1 MIAQVRSLPAQVRPF
16 RLTRWFAVLS
26 LASIVI
32 FGVATATLLSRL
44 MGERMLHRTGEVN
57 MEFVHSL
64 VRIHDGVRFFPPA
77 GAAAE
82 AAPASSQSAPHSHG
96 AVDQGR
102 PVGLNPEEQARLPE
116 IERVFGQVARMQGV
130 LHANLYDRTRRVL
143 WSTNREAIGRQ
154 FDFNPE
160 LAEALG
166 GELVVE
172 SDLLN
177 TIHYIKPEH
186 VFFKREG
193 RHAVENY
200 IPVFDASK
208 HVVGVVELYMSPQS
222 LVDDVVDLTRF
233 IWIAAGLAAA
243 FLFLVLMGIVLRADA
258 LILSQQHQLVAAES
272 MSAVGE
278 MASAVAHGIRN
289 PLASIRSSAELIV
302 EDGGPSNE
310 QANDIV
316 QQVDRLEGWVR
327 RLLSYAY
334 QGGRSLEPVDLNAL
348 VQSSLS
354 GFGRDLE
361 RHRIELALELVVPAP
376 LVNAE
381 RDSLEHAL
389 MNLVANAIDAMPD
402 GGRLSLTTAYER
414 GGRRVSLQVADTG
427 IGMSAERL
435 ARIFMPFHTTKR
447 TGLGVGTPLVK
458 RTVERLGGTIDVSSR
473 PGAGTRF
480 VLNFPL
486 VDRSGR
492 PRTTRGF

>member
-1 MIAQVRSLPAQVRPF
+1 
-16 RLTRWFAVLS
+16 
-26 LASIVI
+26 
-32 FGVATATLLSRL
+32 
-44 MGERMLHRTGEVN
+44 
-57 MEFVHSL
+57 
-64 VRIHDGVRFFPPA
+64 
-77 GAAAE
+77 
-82 AAPASSQSAPHSHG
+82 
-96 AVDQGR
+96 
-102 PVGLNPEEQARLPE
+102 VGLNPEEQARLPE
-116 IERVFGQVARMQGV
+116 IERVFGQVRGCRVCCTPICTTAPARALVDQSRGDRPTV
-130 LHANLYDRTRRVL
+130 RLQSRTRR
-143 WSTNREAIGRQ
+143 SAGRR
-154 FDFNPE
+154 
-160 LAEALG
+160 AG
-166 GELVVE
+166 GRG
-172 SDLLN
+172 DLLN

-200 IPVFDASK
+200 IPVFDAAK
-208 HVVGVVELYMSPQS
+208 QVVGVVELYMSPQS

-278 MASAVAHGIRN
+278 MASAVAHGIRT

-334 QGGRSLEPVDLNAL
+334 QGGRALEPVDLNAL

-361 RHRIELALELVVPAP
+361 RHRIELALDLVAPAP

-402 GGRLSLTTAYER
+402 GGRLSLATAYER
-414 GGRRVSLQVADTG
+414 GGRRVSLQVADSG
-427 IGMSAERL
+427 IGMTAERL

-480 VLNFPL
+480 VLKFPL

>member
-1 MIAQVRSLPAQVRPF
+1 MIAQVRALPAQVRPF

-64 VRIHDGVRFFPPA
+64 VRIHDGVRFFPASGGPA
-77 GAAAE
+77 ELPGE
-82 AAPASSQSAPHSHG
+82 RKTAAPAPPNG
-96 AVDQGR
+96 DQGR
-102 PVGLNPEEQARLPE
+102 PVGLSPEEQARLPE

-130 LHANLYDRTRRVL
+130 LHANLYDRSRRVL
-143 WSTNREAIGRQ
+143 WSTNRAAIGRQ

-160 LAEALG
+160 LAEALD
-166 GELVVE
+166 GELVIE

-186 VFFKREG
+186 VFLKREG
-193 RHAVENY
+193 GHAVENY
-200 IPVFDASK
+200 IPVFDAERR
-208 HVVGVVELYMSPQS
+208 VVGVVELYMSPQS
-222 LVDDVVDLTRF
+222 LVDDVVELTRF

-258 LILSQQHQLVAAES
+258 LILSQQNQLVAAES

-334 QGGRSLEPVDLNAL
+334 QGGRALESVDLNAL
-348 VQSSLS
+348 VQSSLT

-361 RHRIELALELVVPAP
+361 RLRIELALDLVEPPPMVA
-376 LVNAE
+376 AE

-389 MNLVANAIDAMPD
+389 MNLVANAIDAMPE
-402 GGRLSLTTAYER
+402 GGRLSLSTGYVR
-414 GGRRVSLQVADTG
+414 GGRRVRLQVTDTG

-447 TGLGVGTPLVK
+447 TGMGVGTPLVK
-458 RTVERLGGTIDVSSR
+458 RTVERLGGTIEVSSS

-480 VLNFPL
+480 VLEFPL
-486 VDRSGR
+486 KDRAGR
-492 PRTTRGF
+492 ARSIKGQ